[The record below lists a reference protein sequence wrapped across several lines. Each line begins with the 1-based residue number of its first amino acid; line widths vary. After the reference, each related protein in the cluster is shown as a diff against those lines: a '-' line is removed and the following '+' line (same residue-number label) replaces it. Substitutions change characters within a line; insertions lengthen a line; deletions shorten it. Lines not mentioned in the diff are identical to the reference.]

1 MKIRTNNMKLD
12 INLDLIDQDINAIIN
27 IYDSLSAIC
36 EPILY
41 IYNHVNVPYQIHIPN
56 TRIQHVC

>member
-1 MKIRTNNMKLD
+1 MKLD

-36 EPILY
+36 ESILY
-41 IYNHVNVPYQIHIPN
+41 IHI
-56 TRIQHVC
+56 